1 MFHAKSTLHRAVR
14 MELIPD
20 ARFYWGPC
28 NFVPSVR
35 ISFPAIFFP
44 PYSVPRVQIDGTQR
58 PFCTAP
64 ITRYDHIKLF
74 GLALSRAPPAN
85 ERAPSPCLVYF
96 IQHNTLTWQYLFFTF
111 LPYHRVPRQPCTTA
125 PLPRSSKRS
134 TFEDC
139 NSVHPPFSCA
149 PPYPPCT
156 IFPPIKNIY

>member
-20 ARFYWGPC
+20 ARFYWDLC
-28 NFVPSVR
+28 NFVPSVH

-85 ERAPSPCLVYF
+85 ERAPCGHRPPVWFILFSTTHWHGSIYFLHFYPTTGSRVNPVQLFPYLILQNAVHWGLPFCTPTVPMRTTPTLLVLYS
-96 IQHNTLTWQYLFFTF
+96 L
-111 LPYHRVPRQPCTTA
+111 R
-125 PLPRSSKRS
+125 
-134 TFEDC
+134 
-139 NSVHPPFSCA
+139 
-149 PPYPPCT
+149 
-156 IFPPIKNIY
+156 